1 MGNWYLP
8 ITLVPGIG
16 LLILSTSN
24 LMLTLTNEIG
34 VIIPRLKKEENIIIY
49 QKINQLKRLNLT
61 MVLLYIAVACLVSSS
76 LIGGITENLQLS
88 NNWDI
93 YCSILGIVFVLSA
106 LYLLIIFSL
115 KALSIR
121 QNQFLYLLENEKK
134 ETD

>member
-34 VIIPRLKKEENIIIY
+34 VIIPRLKKEEDIIIY

-61 MVLLYIAVACLVSSS
+61 MVLLYIAVACLVLSS

-93 YCSILGIVFVLSA
+93 YCSIVGIIFILSS

-121 QNQFLYLLENEKK
+121 QNQFLYLLENKTKK
-134 ETD
+134 TD